1 MSWSHRIL
9 GEVTLNQPTAC
20 EVYRCGTGVRCTD
33 VVRMWHFP
41 SSPNGHGNSVR
52 LTVSRTQMVIT
63 LRWPLHLRLTDSRH
77 LTQGE
82 GVLTGV
88 VGATAGMLLLRSSY
102 CAVGFW

>member
-1 MSWSHRIL
+1 MWYR
-9 GEVTLNQPTAC
+9 C
-20 EVYRCGTGVRCTD
+20 EVYRCGTD

-88 VGATAGMLLLRSSY
+88 VGATTGMLLLRSSY